1 MKGPAVPE
9 NDPILPETNA
19 DPATTGAADDP
30 AAGERPAYPTVRR
43 LPGVLAG
50 RLGFRIAGQRGLR
63 VAGLVGLL
71 GLAIVGVSTATLVG
85 ADGGDTPSRVTVAQD
100 EAARAAAA
108 QRADRSAREAPT
120 TGVPTPAP
128 TASPSATAT
137 APTTPRATRK
147 ASKASKASTAKPK
160 RPAWVNPMP
169 GAPVTSCYGMRW
181 GALHAGIDL
190 AMPSGTP
197 IHAAGA
203 GTVVTAGPAYTG
215 YGISVVIDHGNGYL
229 THYAHQSRVAV
240 SVGQKVSAGQV
251 IGYEGAT
258 GDATGPHLHFEVH
271 KGLWNQVDPAPW
283 MRARGVDLGC

>member
-1 MKGPAVPE
+1 M
-9 NDPILPETNA
+9 
-19 DPATTGAADDP
+19 
-30 AAGERPAYPTVRR
+30 
-43 LPGVLAG
+43 
-50 RLGFRIAGQRGLR
+50 AGQRGFR

-71 GLAIVGVSTATLVG
+71 GLAIAGVSTATALG
-85 ADGGDTPSRVTVAQD
+85 AGGGDTPTRVTVAAQD
-100 EAARAAAA
+100 EAAARAAAA
-108 QRADRSAREAPT
+108 DRADRSARETP
-120 TGVPTPAP
+120 GVPTATP
-128 TASPSATAT
+128 TVSPSAAAA
-137 APTTPRATRK
+137 APATPRATKK
-147 ASKASKASTAKPK
+147 AAKTSTKTSAKPK

-181 GALHAGIDL
+181 GVLHAGIDL

-240 SVGQKVSAGQV
+240 SVGQKVTAGQV